1 MRHPLGPQ
9 PNSVRLSTAADGIER
24 KGRES
29 AWAGPG
35 VAYGLHVKQQCHP
48 RLHHLCQQHHGSSIH
63 VPWSLRQYST
73 DNGSSGRSSSSAGSS
88 RNSLEEHGTS
98 CGSRDGAAGPA
109 TSSRQSGAVEALK
122 AAGWSRAEVLN
133 VPNALSMLRLL
144 SGPVIASWIL
154 DAQVWACAR
163 GCPACLGPARPG
175 SDRVDGGLWRVATT
189 CSRPT
194 MAQQLLAGLPG
205 APPPFCSHPTNPG
218 LPPLAQWSLA
228 LPALAVSGA
237 TDWADGW
244 AARRFNQP
252 SVVGSYLDPLADK
265 VLICSVVG
273 ALGWSVSAA
282 LPSPSGPDVSLRA
295 AMGLAPTRP
304 LLCRLPG

>member
-1 MRHPLGPQ
+1 M
-9 PNSVRLSTAADGIER
+9 
-24 KGRES
+24 
-29 AWAGPG
+29 
-35 VAYGLHVKQQCHP
+35 
-48 RLHHLCQQHHGSSIH
+48 
-63 VPWSLRQYST
+63 
-73 DNGSSGRSSSSAGSS
+73 
-88 RNSLEEHGTS
+88 
-98 CGSRDGAAGPA
+98 
-109 TSSRQSGAVEALK
+109 
-122 AAGWSRAEVLN
+122 
-133 VPNALSMLRLL
+133 
-144 SGPVIASWIL
+144 
-154 DAQVWACAR
+154 
-163 GCPACLGPARPG
+163 
-175 SDRVDGGLWRVATT
+175 ATT

-205 APPPFCSHPTNPG
+205 APPPFCSHPKNPG

-295 AMGLAPTRP
+295 AEPVWPRRFAPRCNGAGADPASALSLAWLSWRVSVASQDIKRAGGQHT
-304 LLCRLPG
+304 